1 MVDIRNKCL
10 GDDLAPSQRLG
21 DVIVSQGIEGLM
33 FPSQAGAGTNLV
45 VYRKCCDPNALKIEN
60 EAELLAAIAGI
71 AKSAKWD
78 LIILIGGQQGLACI
92 FAGQD
97 ERRKRGLNLL
107 KLF

>member
-71 AKSAKWD
+71 ARSAK
-78 LIILIGGQQGLACI
+78 
-92 FAGQD
+92 
-97 ERRKRGLNLL
+97 
-107 KLF
+107 